1 MNNQFLSDFMRMRQ
15 ALNTVGQSKPSAG
28 GGEGNRSLHG
38 GEGKPKKGKKTV
50 EPVKEGITLQSI
62 LEEEPSHKVVR
73 DYFRE
78 RIEQLVEEA

>member
-28 GGEGNRSLHG
+28 G